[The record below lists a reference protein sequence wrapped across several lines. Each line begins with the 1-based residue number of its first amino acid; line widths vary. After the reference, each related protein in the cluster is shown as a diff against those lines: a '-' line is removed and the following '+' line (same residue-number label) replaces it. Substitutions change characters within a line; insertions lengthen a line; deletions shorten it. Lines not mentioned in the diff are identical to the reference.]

1 MNTNM
6 AAGLSLRM
14 AVLLVLH
21 VFFGVVA
28 LALLIMYVPEY
39 EPIFKD
45 FGLRLPAITTMVL
58 DLSHSVGRYYY
69 IFIPCI
75 VIADVAVLSWLS
87 RAGKTR
93 LLTLWGILVLLA
105 EMLLVGLIVAA
116 VLLPMNDLS
125 NQLSK

>member
-21 VFFGVVA
+21 VVFGVVA
-28 LALLIMYVPEY
+28 LGLLIMYVPEY
-39 EPIFKD
+39 EPVFKD
-45 FGLRLPAITTMVL
+45 FGLRLPAITIMAL
-58 DLSHSVGRYYY
+58 NLSHLVASYYY

-75 VIADVAVLSWLS
+75 VIVDVGVLSWLS

-93 LLTLWGILVLLA
+93 LLTLWGVLVWLA

-116 VLLPMNDLS
+116 VLLPMNDLA